1 MKCNRC
7 GGLMCHEKFFSQT
20 FETFSGWRCIVCG
33 EIVDEVI
40 LRNRNGGLE
49 AEKINRVNSRLN
61 RSHSSPELM
70 EDSHPYFA
78 ASRQI

>member
-7 GGLMCHEKFFSQT
+7 GGVMCYERFFSQT
-20 FETFSGWRCIVCG
+20 PENFSGWRCIACG

-40 LRNRNGGLE
+40 LKNRNGGLK
-49 AEKINRVNSRLN
+49 AVKMDRVNSRLN
-61 RSHSSPELM
+61 RTQSSDALTQ
-70 EDSHPYFA
+70 DSHPFLA